1 MSRLSISRRT
11 LLISSSTAGALAV
24 VPALA
29 LSQGQ
34 AEGAPDAAILAAA
47 LAMEEAAIATYE
59 GIGDLQVLDPD
70 TRDLGEQII
79 AHHQAHAA
87 GLREW
92 LTRFGITPGAS
103 PVPPLAPVRNAE
115 EALELL
121 VETEQTAMD
130 TYLTHAASL
139 HYPGILSD
147 AVSIL
152 VDEVKHHTVLSS
164 RLGTLTA

>member
-11 LLISSSTAGALAV
+11 LLIGSSTAGALAV

-29 LSQGQ
+29 RSQGQ

-87 GLREW
+87 GR
-92 LTRFGITPGAS
+92 
-103 PVPPLAPVRNAE
+103 
-115 EALELL
+115 
-121 VETEQTAMD
+121 
-130 TYLTHAASL
+130 
-139 HYPGILSD
+139 LSD
-147 AVSIL
+147 FR
-152 VDEVKHHTVLSS
+152 DP
-164 RLGTLTA
+164 G